1 MKPMRNVSTAFLT
14 VILSLVA
21 ACACSA
27 SDLVVTGSKTPVGGV
42 TDPSLFSILNP
53 AGNGAPQLKDKG
65 LDSAPDPGQRNAG
78 IMSQAL
84 GRDDLDTL
92 ARLLGPQGR
101 AEGFT
106 PDMDL
111 GQGLTPLMQ
120 VQGPEAAKMLL
131 AAGARPDAADSQ
143 GFTALHHAV
152 THDRAV
158 EIIPVLLAAG
168 ADVRARN
175 ADGQTA
181 LNLLKVVFIEFRDH
195 ERGKRLLD
203 MLVRAGAD
211 IDAADSQGYGLLH
224 DAASNDS
231 AELARAALGHGA
243 RRDLPDAEGRTPE
256 TLARDLGSKKV
267 MAVFES
273 TPQTP

>member
-1 MKPMRNVSTAFLT
+1 MQPILRFSTVLLAMAMPL
-14 VILSLVA
+14 IA
-21 ACACSA
+21 ACPSA
-27 SDLVVTGSKTPVGGV
+27 SSDLILTGPKAQTGSG

-53 AGNGAPQLKDKG
+53 AENDTPQLKDKG
-65 LDSAPDPGQRNAG
+65 LDSAPDPGRRNAA

-84 GRDDLDTL
+84 GRDDLETL

-101 AEGFT
+101 TEGFV

-120 VQGPEAAKMLL
+120 VQSPEAAKMLL
-131 AAGARPDAADSQ
+131 AAGAHPDAADSQ

-158 EIIPVLLAAG
+158 EIVPVLLAG
-168 ADVRARN
+168 GSGVQTRN

-195 ERGKRLLD
+195 ERGKLLLD

-211 IDAADSQGYGLLH
+211 IDARDNQGYGLLH
-224 DAASNDS
+224 DAAGNDNVP
-231 AELARAALGHGA
+231 LARAVLSLGAH
-243 RRDLPDAEGRTPE
+243 RDLPNADGDIP
-256 TLARDLGSKKV
+256 LAIARKLGSHGV
-267 MAVFES
+267 AAVLEE
-273 TPQTP
+273 